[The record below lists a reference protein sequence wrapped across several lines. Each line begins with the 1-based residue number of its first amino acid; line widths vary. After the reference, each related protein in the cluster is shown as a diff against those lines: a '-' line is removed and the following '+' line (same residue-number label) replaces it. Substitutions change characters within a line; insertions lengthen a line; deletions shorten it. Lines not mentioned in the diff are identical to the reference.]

1 VAYIR
6 LLHLHGSASP
16 ALRRAGRRLVDQH
29 LDFFLTTVFA
39 PVPDGRATTTTTG
52 KPERSS

>member
-16 ALRRAGRRLVDQH
+16 ALRRAGRRLVQQH
-29 LDFFLTTVFA
+29 LDFFLATVFGTT
-39 PVPDGRATTTTTG
+39 PDDQATTS
-52 KPERSS
+52 KPERSN

>member
-1 VAYIR
+1 MAYIR
-6 LLHLHGSASP
+6 LLYLHGSASP

-29 LDFFLTTVFA
+29 LDYFLATVFA
-39 PVPDGRATTTTTG
+39 PAVEGRATTG